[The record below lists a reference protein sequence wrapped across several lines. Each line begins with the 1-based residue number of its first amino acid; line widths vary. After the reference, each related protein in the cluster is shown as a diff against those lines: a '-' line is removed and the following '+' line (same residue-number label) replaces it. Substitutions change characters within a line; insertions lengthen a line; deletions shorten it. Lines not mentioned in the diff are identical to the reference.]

1 MNKLAV
7 VLVVVALLAMG
18 GTEGLAQREQ
28 VRIGISLPLTG
39 PASASGKAAEA
50 GYRLALDEINKAGG
64 VLGSR
69 LQIFIE
75 DDGNLPAKAVPIFLT
90 FR

>member
-1 MNKLAV
+1 MNRLAV
-7 VLVVVALLAMG
+7 MLVVVALLAMG
-18 GTEGLAQREQ
+18 GTDALAQREQ

-64 VLGSR
+64 
-69 LQIFIE
+69 IE
-75 DDGNLPAKAVPIFLT
+75 GPDDLLPREAHGANRT
-90 FR
+90 T